1 MRKILVSVL
10 AVLFLGILL
19 NCTSVTKENTD
30 VSSANYHIQR
40 EWMLVSFG
48 HFTKADLVSYRAK
61 IDLTGKLEKGRIPT
75 TAFMGCNNMSF
86 SSEFKNNGNVN
97 IKGLLSTM
105 KACQNMELESEFQKK
120 IETMTK
126 YKVEGHFLT
135 LSDGKGNKMKFV
147 AADWD

>member
-1 MRKILVSVL
+1 MKKILFSVL
-10 AVLFLGILL
+10 PVLFLGILL
-19 NCTSVTKENTD
+19 NCSSVTKENTQMNTR
-30 VSSANYHIQR
+30 NYQIRR

-48 HFTKADLVSYRAK
+48 RFTKADLVNYKAK
-61 IDLTGKLEKGRIPT
+61 IDLTGKLEKGRIRA
-75 TAFMGCNNMSF
+75 TAFMGCNNISF
-86 SSEFKNNGNVN
+86 YSEFKNNGNVN

-120 IETMTK
+120 FETMTK

-135 LSDGKGNKMKFV
+135 LSDGKGNIMKFV